1 MSKQVKIG
9 VVGTSWWTDSMYMP
23 ALTRHP
29 DADVCAIVGRN
40 LDHAREFAQQWRVS
54 HVYPSLDELLAKQ
67 AIDAVI
73 IASPNSHHYTTAR
86 TAIEHGLHVL
96 CEKPLAM
103 NYTEAIHM
111 AEAAEKAGIK
121 TMVPFTYRF
130 MPTSRYLKELIQQ
143 GYIGRPYHLNMRYY
157 ADYGRDGKYMWRFDL
172 GESGSGV
179 VGDLGTHWLYLA
191 DWFYGEIKA
200 VSAMLG
206 YHVNREARPDGQPY
220 EPADD
225 SAVIMLEFE
234 NGARGVLHLS
244 AQAYEQT
251 PFGQTHHMEFH
262 GSGGTLYSFTDWDK
276 TQSVSGAR
284 DGEGAIHDLP
294 IPDHIWGTGRRD
306 IVPDTYKD
314 VFRDQDFMARGFVS
328 AIADNTSVEPS
339 FRDGARIQRYL
350 EAALLSAQEGRRVEV
365 NEIQPEEKY
374 R

>member
-1 MSKQVKIG
+1 MSKQVKLG
-9 VVGTSWWTDSMYMP
+9 VVGTSWWTDAMYMP

-29 DADVCAIVGRN
+29 NADVRAVVGRD
-40 LDHAREFAQQWRVS
+40 LDHTRKFAEQWNVPNAYAG
-54 HVYPSLDELLAKQ
+54 VEDLLSNETV
-67 AIDAVI
+67 DAVI
-73 IASPNSHHYTTAR
+73 IATPNNDHYPLAM
-86 TAIEHGLHVL
+86 TAIGRGKHVL

-111 AEAAEKAGIK
+111 AEAAERAGVK

-130 MPTSRYLKELIQQ
+130 MPTARYLKELLEQR
-143 GYIGRPYHLNMRYY
+143 YIGRPYHLNMRYY
-157 ADYGRDGKYMWRFDL
+157 TGYGRDGKYMWRFDL

-191 DWFYGEIKA
+191 DWFYGEVKA

-206 YHVNREARPDGQPY
+206 YHVSHGPRPDGKPY
-220 EPADD
+220 QTADD

-234 NGARGVLHLS
+234 NGARGVLHVSSL
-244 AQAYEQT
+244 AYEQT

-262 GSGGTLYSFTDWDK
+262 GSGGTLYSFTDWDR
-276 TQSVSGAR
+276 TQRVSGAR
-284 DGEGAIHDLP
+284 DGEGALHDLP
-294 IPDHIWGTGRRD
+294 IPDHLWGTARRD
-306 IVPDTYKD
+306 FVPDTYKD
-314 VFRDQDFMARGFVS
+314 IFRDHDFMARGFVS

-365 NEIQPEEKY
+365 SEVQPEEI
-374 R
+374 